1 MAPITCCSKNI
12 DRSASRWTGL
22 SVLFGRKGAPWH
34 FAEGGSSLGLKRPL
48 PLDESGGRIWRHGSQ
63 PRRPWGSLFR
73 SLTCDIDPRA
83 TSLSPSEALS
93 LGHMRLQVLAI
104 LENGAS
110 KILPKGSDTLRIL
123 LILPNPEGAPRSES
137 ETAPHRPPASPI
149 RRRVMASLA
158 GSG

>member
-1 MAPITCCSKNI
+1 
-12 DRSASRWTGL
+12 
-22 SVLFGRKGAPWH
+22 
-34 FAEGGSSLGLKRPL
+34 
-48 PLDESGGRIWRHGSQ
+48 
-63 PRRPWGSLFR
+63 
-73 SLTCDIDPRA
+73 
-83 TSLSPSEALS
+83 
-93 LGHMRLQVLAI
+93 MRLQVLAI

-123 LILPNPEGAPRSES
+123 LILPNPEGAPKSES